1 MEDAG
6 KITAKTN
13 ADETS
18 CDLGV
23 KRKYIKRMSIQKFLT
38 YCLKMSFQGL
48 MQLQNLLKCQL
59 LHVDK

>member
-23 KRKYIKRMSIQKFLT
+23 KRKYIKRLSIQKF
-38 YCLKMSFQGL
+38 F
-48 MQLQNLLKCQL
+48 NLLFKKCRFK
-59 LHVDK
+59 V

>member
-23 KRKYIKRMSIQKFLT
+23 KRKYIKRLSIQKFFNVLFIFVQ
-38 YCLKMSFQGL
+38 YSFWFETF
-48 MQLQNLLKCQL
+48 CQISTCR
-59 LHVDK
+59 